1 MSTDTNPGNAP
12 APVTPAKTRRLGR
25 GLASLMASTR
35 TAAPASP
42 DLPAAAPAAPPD
54 SPAQYVP
61 VRPQPQPVQVAV
73 APDRSPLELP
83 IDAIGPNPYQPRRT
97 FLDADL
103 ADLASSI
110 RRDGVL
116 QPLLVVP
123 QLDGKPGAYTLIAG
137 ERRLRASRLAGKA
150 TVPCIVKSATIEQ
163 MLEWALVENIQRS
176 DLNPLERALAY
187 RDFMDRFHATQQ
199 EVADRL
205 GQPRSTVANYLR
217 ILDLCDVAQKLVV
230 DGTLSFGHA
239 KVLATVAGQEALQI
253 ALAKKVA
260 EGGLSVRHLEQLVA
274 ASLGKP
280 MQEPKKDRPAPAGK
294 SQHILDLERQIS
306 RSIGTK
312 VVIRPARPKNTG
324 RILIEYYNL
333 DDFDRILESLGA
345 TLES

>member
-1 MSTDTNPGNAP
+1 MSADTNPGNAP

-42 DLPAAAPAAPPD
+42 DLPTDAPAA
-54 SPAQYVP
+54 PAQYVP
-61 VRPQPQPVQVAV
+61 VRPQPQPVQVAA
-73 APDRSPLELP
+73 APDRSPLELS
-83 IDAIGPNPYQPRRT
+83 IDAIQPNPYQPRRT
-97 FLDADL
+97 FHDADL

-116 QPLLVVP
+116 QPLLVAP

-137 ERRLRASRLAGKA
+137 ERRLRASRLAGKT

-176 DLNPLERALAY
+176 DLNPVERALAY

-239 KVLATVAGQEALQI
+239 KVLATVAGQESLQI
-253 ALAKKVA
+253 ELAKKVA

-280 MQEPKKDRPAPAGK
+280 MQQPAKDRPAPAGK